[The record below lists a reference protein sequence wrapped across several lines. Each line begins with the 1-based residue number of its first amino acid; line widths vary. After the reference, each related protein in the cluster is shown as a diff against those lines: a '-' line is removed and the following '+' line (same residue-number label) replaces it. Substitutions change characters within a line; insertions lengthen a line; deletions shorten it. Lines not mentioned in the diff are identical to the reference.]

1 MDRLFFVLGSI
12 SGFLA
17 VAVGAFGAHLL
28 RDRIPPELMHT
39 FETAHR
45 QHMLHVV
52 ALLAMT
58 GQRWLGAVTPF
69 GGLALLLGWLALAWR
84 AWAA

>member
-1 MDRLFFVLGSI
+1 VPVDRLFFVLGSI

-39 FETAHR
+39 FKESPKRRERGGGAR
-45 QHMLHVV
+45 GRSAKPPRPDVSRGPLEGRVV
-52 ALLAMT
+52 
-58 GQRWLGAVTPF
+58 
-69 GGLALLLGWLALAWR
+69 GGRGR
-84 AWAA
+84 G

>member
-1 MDRLFFVLGSI
+1 VPVDRLFFVLGSI

-39 FETAHR
+39 FKESPKRRERGETRRGAR
-45 QHMLHVV
+45 GRSAKPPRPDVSRGPLEGRVV
-52 ALLAMT
+52 
-58 GQRWLGAVTPF
+58 
-69 GGLALLLGWLALAWR
+69 GGRGR
-84 AWAA
+84 G